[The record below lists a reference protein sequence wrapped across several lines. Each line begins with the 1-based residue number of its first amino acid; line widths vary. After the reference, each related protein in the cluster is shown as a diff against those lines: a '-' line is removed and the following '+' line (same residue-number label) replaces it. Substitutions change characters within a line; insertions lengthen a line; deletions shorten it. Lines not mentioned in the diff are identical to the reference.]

1 MLDAVSEVAAQ
12 LDDTGYRQ
20 LAALSTAVTSAILA
34 NAMPSSKLDLEWSAL
49 VDEVLTNSHPVVWEP
64 GLTATLCLDAMHARA
79 SMHDVAPGKVIMQ
92 QSALI
97 DVLLSAQLEHT
108 GNEASFREEISL
120 WLKASSRLVIEWVLD
135 NDLPASWVLT
145 FAE

>member
-34 NAMPSSKLDLEWSAL
+34 NAMPTSKLDLEWSAL
-49 VDEVLTNSHPVVWEP
+49 VDEVLVNSHPVVWES
-64 GLTATLCLDAMHARA
+64 GLTASLCLDAMHSRA
-79 SMHDVAPGKVIMQ
+79 AMHEDAPGKTIMQ

-108 GNEASFREEISL
+108 GNETTFREEIAV
-120 WLKASSRLVIEWVLD
+120 WLKAGSRLVIEWVLD
-135 NDLPASWVLT
+135 NDLPAAWVLT